1 MSTFSFFLGGGGYMI
16 NNIFKNEYFFIVNLL
31 VAYIFLKKIDHF
43 KIKIQLIT
51 FFYNFILM
59 PSTCEINNDK
69 DGQNK
74 NNS

>member
-1 MSTFSFFLGGGGYMI
+1 M
-16 NNIFKNEYFFIVNLL
+16 NISLIVNLL

-43 KIKIQLIT
+43 KIKIQLKR
-51 FFYNFILM
+51 FPFYNFILM

-74 NNS
+74 ENS

>member
-1 MSTFSFFLGGGGYMI
+1 M
-16 NNIFKNEYFFIVNLL
+16 NISLIVNLL

-43 KIKIQLIT
+43 KIKIQLII

-74 NNS
+74 ENSG